1 MERVRIPFSVNTAA
15 QTAAQVALKD
25 HEHLKNSVALNTL
38 ERERFARTFA
48 SMGLSFLGSDANFVL
63 VDVGQDAQVM
73 AQRLL
78 REGFIV
84 RAFPHPRLRTML
96 RITTGTPE
104 QDESF
109 LEAFARVL

>member
-1 MERVRIPFSVNTAA
+1 
-15 QTAAQVALKD
+15 
-25 HEHLKNSVALNTL
+25 
-38 ERERFARTFA
+38 
-48 SMGLSFLGSDANFVL
+48 
-63 VDVGQDAQVM
+63 
-73 AQRLL
+73 
-78 REGFIV
+78 V